1 MIDDDTFFAWLD
13 GELDVAEAERVSAA
27 VAADPAL
34 TAKAREHRD
43 LGAMLKGTFDP
54 VARQA
59 PPEAL
64 LASLQSP
71 VKVTNLAAER
81 GKRSRLPPG
90 QWHWPQLT
98 ALAASLMIG
107 IVTGSLVMG
116 GQESPIEASQGRLL
130 ASGTLERAL
139 DTQLASIDQTK
150 TDVRIGQTFRDG
162 TGQIC
167 RSFANSGSTGLAC
180 RNEDQWRLQALFAG
194 EADRADYR
202 MAAGT
207 DPNLAALIDS
217 KLTGEPFDAAT
228 ERQAL
233 ARDWR

>member
-13 GELDVAEAERVSAA
+13 GELDPREAERVSTA

-43 LGAMLKGTFDP
+43 LGATLKNAFAP
-54 VARQA
+54 VASQA

-64 LASLQSP
+64 LASL
-71 VKVTNLAAER
+71 KTKA
-81 GKRSRLPPG
+81 KPPAR
-90 QWHWPQLT
+90 QWQWQQLT

-107 IVTGSLVMG
+107 IFTGSLL
-116 GQESPIEASQGRLL
+116 QNASESPITASQGRLL

-139 DTQLASIDQTK
+139 DTQLASAEQTN
-150 TDVRIGQTFRDG
+150 TDVRIGLTFRDRSG
-162 TGQIC
+162 EIC
-167 RSFANSGSTGLAC
+167 RSFADSGSTGLAC
-180 RNEDQWRLQALFAG
+180 RNDGQWRVQALFAG
-194 EADRADYR
+194 QADRADYR

-207 DPNLAALIDS
+207 DPNLAAVIDS
-217 KLTGEPFDAAT
+217 KLAGEPFDAAT

-233 ARDWR
+233 ARGWR